1 MIALYSCKN
10 GFFLIEGVYWSS
22 SLDCADKSVE
32 IIIMTIILLII
43 IITKKNKLIVIKCK
57 FDNQQHNVGY
67 WV

>member
-10 GFFLIEGVYWSS
+10 GFFFIEGVYWSS

-43 IITKKNKLIVIKCK
+43 IIITKIIN
-57 FDNQQHNVGY
+57 
-67 WV
+67 